1 MNTWIFTGNLGKD
14 CEIKHTQSGMAVCSF
29 SVAVKSGY
37 GDNAK
42 TTWAN
47 CALFGKRAEGGLPQY
62 LVKGAQVC
70 IAGEMYLDE
79 WEKDG
84 VKNKSVKVNVDKLD
98 LIGGNAQQAPAPQ
111 QSYQQAAPMQQAPQ
125 PMAQTM
131 QQAPQQQR
139 PAMQQAQSLHQQ
151 QQQQQAQPQ
160 QRAPAQGFDSFDDDI
175 PFNQPR

>member
-1 MNTWIFTGNLGKD
+1 MNNWTFTGNLGKD
-14 CEIKHTQSGMAVCSF
+14 CEVRTTQSGMTVCTF

-70 IAGEMYLDE
+70 ISGEACLDE

-84 VKNKSVKVNVDKLD
+84 VKNKTLKVNVDKLD
-98 LIGGNAQQAPAPQ
+98 LVGGNTLA
-111 QSYQQAAPMQQAPQ
+111 
-125 PMAQTM
+125 
-131 QQAPQQQR
+131 QQAPQQGFQQA
-139 PAMQQAQSLHQQ
+139 PPQQQAPQQLAPQQPPQAPQQFAPQQMQQAPTLAQQ
-151 QQQQQAQPQ
+151 QVAQHPQAQP
-160 QRAPAQGFDSFDDDI
+160 ANFDNSDI
-175 PFNQPR
+175 PF